1 MIIGENGAGKSTLL
15 KMIMGL
21 IYPTSGRVLTNGL
34 RIGYV
39 PEKVTMP
46 KLITIEHFLL
56 TLCELKKGKKEEID
70 YYLSYWGLIK
80 DKHKRL
86 NELSKGMMQ
95 KVIITQAFFGSPDIM
110 IFDEA
115 LNGLDST
122 MQKKLLELIRKKKK
136 EGKIILITSHYKD
149 YYSDVVDKTVVIKNK
164 TLWEN

>member
-15 KMIMGL
+15 KLIMGL
-21 IYPTSGRVLTNGL
+21 IYPTSGIVFTSGL
-34 RIGYV
+34 KIGYV
-39 PEKVTMP
+39 PEKVTIP
-46 KLITIEHFLL
+46 KLISIEKFLL
-56 TLCELKKGKKEEID
+56 TLCELKKGKKEDID
-70 YYLSYWGLIK
+70 YYLSYWGLEK
-80 DKHKRL
+80 DKQKKIG
-86 NELSKGMMQ
+86 ELSKGMMQ

-122 MQKKLLELIRKKKK
+122 MQKKLLELIKNKKK

-149 YYSDVVDKTVVIKNK
+149 YYNEIVDKTLVIRNK